1 LNRHWI
7 DYRELVGDCLSE
19 SEVPFDIDHVSHS
32 IGGFGGHAFR
42 RATHVTMA
50 VIPVIYYARGD
61 ELGDYFSVSSRE
73 LVSMVLISILLIEFI
88 RLRWGIVVVGQR
100 EYESSQISAFAW
112 GGIAVGLA
120 LLVAPEGDGSGIERG
135 LFGIPLIFG
144 LTFVDPVM
152 GEVKRIKKDLNSAIV
167 AGSVVSFSV
176 WLGCHLWLG
185 TPLIA
190 SLLLAPLTVLGELP
204 SLKYIDDNATM
215 VLIPLAALV
224 IMSPF
229 L

>member
-1 LNRHWI
+1 
-7 DYRELVGDCLSE
+7 
-19 SEVPFDIDHVSHS
+19 
-32 IGGFGGHAFR
+32 
-42 RATHVTMA
+42 MA

-61 ELGDYFSVSSRE
+61 ELGDYFSVSPRE
-73 LVSMVLISILLIEFI
+73 LVSIVLISILLIEFI

-176 WLGCHLWLG
+176 WVGCHFWLG

>member
-1 LNRHWI
+1 
-7 DYRELVGDCLSE
+7 LSE
-19 SEVPFDIDHVSHS
+19 SEVPFDIDHVDHS

-42 RATHVTMA
+42 RATHVSMSA
-50 VIPVIYYARGD
+50 IPVIYYSSG
-61 ELGDYFSVSSRE
+61 EQLGDYFSLSPRE
-73 LVSMVLISILLIEFI
+73 LVSVIVISILLIELI
-88 RLRWGIVVVGQR
+88 RLRWGIVVIGQR

-112 GGIAVGLA
+112 GGIAVALA
-120 LLVAPEGDGSGIERG
+120 LLVAPEGDGSGIEKG

-152 GEVKRIKKDLNSAIV
+152 GEVKRTKKDLKSAIV
-167 AGSVVSFSV
+167 AGALVSFTV
-176 WLGCHLWLG
+176 WVGCHFWLG